1 MTASTLKRQQSV
13 PSTAIPATRVPK
25 RDDDLFAA
33 VRLTRTTDRRTT
45 LRWHD
50 SEIRER
56 DVSSRANRV
65 DSRTVSSPAPRVVRR
80 RSTRTWSYQRSGAI
94 EASTPNRNRSPPKT
108 SVCHAVHQTS
118 PDLLI

>member
-13 PSTAIPATRVPK
+13 RSTAIPATRVPK
-25 RDDDLFAA
+25 RDDGLFAA

-50 SEIRER
+50 TEIREP

-80 RSTRTWSYQRSGAI
+80 QFNCGWSYQRSGAI
-94 EASTPNRNRSPPKT
+94 EASTPNRTDHRRR
-108 SVCHAVHQTS
+108 
-118 PDLLI
+118 LLFATWYTRRVPIC